1 MRLKILFLISGW
13 CIMLSSETVFA
24 EDLKLWKQWLSD
36 QVDQHPTMVSELESL
51 NAARSQ
57 LDGASQP
64 LYNPELESELERE
77 GDSNNYRLGIKQT
90 FDWRDKRGARTQQF
104 QLSGIRAKWRY
115 QSLRQKQLAE
125 TLTSLVEWRIAYQRA
140 KISRTQE
147 SHLTQLVDIIQQRHQ
162 AGDMSQI
169 ETELAYM
176 ALSQRLKSTADA
188 EATLKLA
195 RAKVVT
201 YLPAWNQDSTYSV
214 IPDSFW
220 QWSNTKSIE
229 QLSREHPDVAGAET
243 LWQVLNAETELTRL
257 EQHADPSLGINVGRQ
272 ENESSVGLTFSIPLN
287 VRNNFSANTRAVAHR
302 ALSAESSFRA
312 LFLQQLNLIKASQE
326 VVFEYET
333 RFKRWQNLTKSRP
346 SDSSN
351 LLKKQWRIG
360 DLSTTDYIQIL
371 NQRSEG
377 LIAGIELEQEW
388 RLAYIEFI
396 KNAGI
401 ISDAITSL

>member
-1 MRLKILFLISGW
+1 
-13 CIMLSSETVFA
+13 
-24 EDLKLWKQWLSD
+24 
-36 QVDQHPTMVSELESL
+36 MVSELESL

-201 YLPAWNQDSTYSV
+201 YLPVWNQDSTYSV

>member
-1 MRLKILFLISGW
+1 M
-13 CIMLSSETVFA
+13 
-24 EDLKLWKQWLSD
+24 
-36 QVDQHPTMVSELESL
+36 
-51 NAARSQ
+51 
-57 LDGASQP
+57 
-64 LYNPELESELERE
+64 
-77 GDSNNYRLGIKQT
+77 
-90 FDWRDKRGARTQQF
+90 
-104 QLSGIRAKWRY
+104 
-115 QSLRQKQLAE
+115 
-125 TLTSLVEWRIAYQRA
+125 
-140 KISRTQE
+140 
-147 SHLTQLVDIIQQRHQ
+147 
-162 AGDMSQI
+162 
-169 ETELAYM
+169 
-176 ALSQRLKSTADA
+176 
-188 EATLKLA
+188 
-195 RAKVVT
+195 
-201 YLPAWNQDSTYSV
+201 
-214 IPDSFW
+214 
-220 QWSNTKSIE
+220 
-229 QLSREHPDVAGAET
+229 
-243 LWQVLNAETELTRL
+243 
-257 EQHADPSLGINVGRQ
+257 
-272 ENESSVGLTFSIPLN
+272 
-287 VRNNFSANTRAVAHR
+287 AHR